1 MSRVSSSGSPTQ
13 WSATLSP
20 LPASTWRSTQLT
32 EALMVPPTNHLAKG
46 GSVQSRTWSHFRP
59 QSSRSAAS
67 AQNASR
73 SASARAYASSL
84 TLAAAAIS
92 AGGSKRRSSCIRFDR
107 VCSDKA
113 LSSGG
118 AGAGAGADQGWGTKE
133 VTPSPNLLRLGEG
146 VTGAAGLSAGRPV

>member
-1 MSRVSSSGSPTQ
+1 MSRVSATPSWMGSPTQ

-20 LPASTWRSTQLT
+20 LPASTWRSTQFT
-32 EALMVPPTNHLAKG
+32 AALIVPPTNHLANG
-46 GSVQSRTWSHFRP
+46 GSDQSRTWSHFRP

-73 SASARAYASSL
+73 SASARAYASSV
-84 TLAAAAIS
+84 TLAFAASS

-118 AGAGAGADQGWGTKE
+118 SGADQGRKD
-133 VTPSPNLLRLGEG
+133 EG
-146 VTGAAGLSAGRPV
+146 GDPLAE